1 MTENMTDF
9 ERMVNEEI
17 LLWSLQNSEKIKH
30 CNGKQDVAE
39 AFWAD
44 RIAPLYSLGG
54 SFLI

>member
-1 MTENMTDF
+1 MTEKMTEF

-17 LLWSLQNSEKIKH
+17 LLWSLQNSEKIKD

-44 RIAPLYSLGG
+44 RIAPLYEEEKT
-54 SFLI
+54 